1 MELSIAQYVNVNVRM
16 SNNMD
21 FILQCVIK
29 NFLFGEVV

>member
-1 MELSIAQYVNVNVRM
+1 MELSIAQYVNVRM

-21 FILQCVIK
+21 FILQCAII

>member
-1 MELSIAQYVNVNVRM
+1 MELSIAQYVNVRM

-21 FILQCVIK
+21 LILQCAIK

>member
-1 MELSIAQYVNVNVRM
+1 MELSIAQYVNVRM

-29 NFLFGEVV
+29 SFLFGEVV